1 MRRFTEETYKGDVQI
16 AAKATLWDVIELFK
30 NIDREDLEK
39 ATKIMYVQTLNQMS
53 HIRATIGVSRE
64 LDRYLKRLQ
73 EKDLNNKMLECSIGF
88 DTLQKEGLIDLN
100 QVEYK
105 QQTLSANLMCQ
116 TTKENSFLQFAVKES
131 SKSVE

>member
-1 MRRFTEETYKGDVQI
+1 M
-16 AAKATLWDVIELFK
+16 AKATLWDVIELFK
-30 NIDREDLEK
+30 NLDRENLEK

-73 EKDLNNKMLECSIGF
+73 EKDLNSKTLECSIGF

-100 QVEYK
+100 
-105 QQTLSANLMCQ
+105 
-116 TTKENSFLQFAVKES
+116 
-131 SKSVE
+131 